1 MCESLPM
8 STSLLSSTT
17 VAIKMAKNNGTLR
30 VEECF
35 NERLQMPYWAISDDS
50 GLIEVAL
57 SKEEAEKRVGL

>member
-1 MCESLPM
+1 M

-35 NERLQMPYWAISDDS
+35 NSRLGIPYWAICDEG
-50 GLIEVAL
+50 GLIEVAM
-57 SKEEAEKRVGL
+57 SKDEAERRIASL